1 MDSTLHFDG
10 IKDFANV
17 LSKEHILFHEL
28 FERRKSEGYRLEFA
42 MAAVDYKMDRIQYLI
57 DHGVVH
63 QNGDLLE
70 LDSTY
75 SSFFEEILDKN
86 EEINISSIR
95 DFIESIKEIIN
106 YFRNETNEHQRN
118 VYQIKVRKILY
129 KIGLFTTR
137 NVINLHH
144 QVEYAYKQE
153 PNYKNKIKR
162 LQDLD
167 EKRRSIRVLIS
178 ESESLFLKEAMF
190 FSISGNYD
198 MQEARKD
205 LQNVFTDAE
214 HDLLKIEHRIIKYLN
229 RIEQLTPLY
238 LKLRR
243 LKYLKDQSTWRH
255 DTDVQKVLDSQN
267 PICMQ
272 KRQYRRLHLCLEM
285 LRDNDYFYNQIRKNK
300 DKVKDKVKSR
310 TEAEPI
316 DPEYLA
322 EDEFIVEEVNCEQL
336 MNAFSAQSADLL
348 TFIINYDYESERSLD
363 EHLNLYGRIVT
374 SYYNL
379 LDFSDKYKTIDN
391 DIEYNL
397 IYAKQYK
404 TNL

>member
-1 MDSTLHFDG
+1 MDSMLHFDG

-28 FERRKSEGYRLEFA
+28 FERRKSDGFRLEFA
-42 MAAVDYKMDRIQYLI
+42 MAAVDYKMERIQYLI

-75 SSFFEEILDKN
+75 STFFEEILDKN
-86 EEINISSIR
+86 EEINISGIR

-106 YFRNETNEHQRN
+106 YFRNETNEHQQTI
-118 VYQIKVRKILY
+118 YQIKVRKILY

-144 QVEYAYKQE
+144 QVEYTYKQE
-153 PNYKNKIKR
+153 PNYKNKINR

-167 EKRRSIRVLIS
+167 EKRRNIRVLIS
-178 ESESLFLKEAMF
+178 ECESLFLKEAMF

-255 DTDVQKVLDSQN
+255 DTDVQTVLESQN
-267 PICMQ
+267 PVCME

-285 LRDNDYFYNQIRKNK
+285 LRDNDYFYSQIRKNK
-300 DKVKDKVKSR
+300 DKVKNKVKSR

-316 DPEYLA
+316 DPDYLA
-322 EDEFIVEEVNCEQL
+322 EDEIIVEEVNCEQL

-348 TFIINYDYESERSLD
+348 TFIINYDYDSERRLD
-363 EHLNLYGRIVT
+363 EHLDLYGRIVT
-374 SYYNL
+374 SYYNSL
-379 LDFSDKYKTIDN
+379 NFSDEYKTIDN